1 MRRLIHTVLVGALVL
16 VAAFGQAETRESL
29 EQQQQQ
35 QSSTSNDQLQPDSN
49 EKFKTANSAELHEKA
64 IDTLILTTTEGLSIS
79 SETSVEKDS
88 PKTSERVN
96 VTANAEEPDDVSL
109 EMGSLDGKTKVIVP
123 VSKETVTVEAIAA
136 QQAVNETASSDEVE
150 TTTTTQQVTI
160 ANRNPI
166 ANRLLQ
172 NRLTRLRTT
181 TVRNVVSTSKDSDEE
196 SDSTGRTTTRPAKIA
211 GVQAQQSD
219 SGKRVFGR
227 IRTTTVK
234 SPTTTTAQDSKEDV
248 VVATTKTVRNSPSDN
263 RFSRVRAT
271 TAKTTTVRATTA
283 RASESSEREDT
294 ISTARPTTVRSSLV
308 NRFSR
313 LRATTTTAATTILKD
328 SGEQVEIVTPSPST
342 TTPRS
347 LPRNRFNSFR
357 GTTTSKPVARD
368 SDEQTEKVNAIQT
381 TTTTARNFVPGNRFA
396 RLRTTTIG
404 STSTSIKTIANSD
417 EEIEVTTMTPR
428 SLRPANRFS
437 GRVRSTTTARTT
449 TVAKDSDEVVDSG
462 IVSTTTVRSL
472 TRGNRFRFSG
482 LKPTTTPT
490 TTTTQVSKS
499 SDEQDDP
506 VSGIQTTTVRNSNLR
521 NKFIRTKPV
530 RVTTTTTP
538 KDSSAEDVDDKNG
551 TLKLNSTSAS
561 NHTQVTTISALLIP
575 SDSGEDD
582 KFVNGTLLI
591 TTTARNL
598 DSDEKIDSVINNN
611 ATQAPATTT
620 GSSIFLKYFNRYR
633 TTKASQDH
641 SGSSD
646 EEGVDRII
654 NETSPTPRPNGL
666 NRLHTAAASIP
677 PVTNLTAPASQ
688 SSETSNLGRKDRA
701 IIYSSAKSDNQL
713 MTSTVS
719 TAQVEIP
726 STTSAATTTTTTT
739 TTTNGFYAFGSSD
752 EMDDTSED
760 DDDDAS
766 RAPYFDPYYG
776 VPLRETPAGVPPSP
790 LEENS
795 LEVDD
800 VSSELEFN
808 ITAKP
813 DDHSSEVAMAEM
825 VPTKVSDVQHAVYLH
840 PNMNDD
846 DVSVEVIFSVA
857 SNQPYQ
863 QDVRNQTGMAQHGVH
878 FVPAESDEGNEGSVE
893 EKEGS
898 GDVLEENNTNGQ
910 NSTTTAIQQETNPVK
925 DSDEG
930 NEASMEKGTNGQV
943 PEENNMSES
952 NTTMKVDETPQNSDE
967 NDDNSSLEIDLSKL
981 TDIQRILTD
990 IKTEEVILSPR
1001 VSPVTVTET
1010 PQFFTDA
1017 KPVELILETE
1027 NLTTTIP
1034 PVPVTEARSQN
1045 DSLSRQ
1051 PVSSDEV
1058 TMKLK
1063 ELLANPVV
1071 QLRLEAIDGRLKSTK
1086 SARVKRL
1093 IEKYLAALAK
1103 LSTSGTSASVSSF
1116 SIFIPLLITCF
1127 LFGFS

>member
-1 MRRLIHTVLVGALVL
+1 
-16 VAAFGQAETRESL
+16 
-29 EQQQQQ
+29 
-35 QSSTSNDQLQPDSN
+35 
-49 EKFKTANSAELHEKA
+49 
-64 IDTLILTTTEGLSIS
+64 
-79 SETSVEKDS
+79 
-88 PKTSERVN
+88 
-96 VTANAEEPDDVSL
+96 
-109 EMGSLDGKTKVIVP
+109 
-123 VSKETVTVEAIAA
+123 
-136 QQAVNETASSDEVE
+136 
-150 TTTTTQQVTI
+150 
-160 ANRNPI
+160 
-166 ANRLLQ
+166 
-172 NRLTRLRTT
+172 
-181 TVRNVVSTSKDSDEE
+181 
-196 SDSTGRTTTRPAKIA
+196 
-211 GVQAQQSD
+211 
-219 SGKRVFGR
+219 
-227 IRTTTVK
+227 
-234 SPTTTTAQDSKEDV
+234 
-248 VVATTKTVRNSPSDN
+248 
-263 RFSRVRAT
+263 
-271 TAKTTTVRATTA
+271 
-283 RASESSEREDT
+283 
-294 ISTARPTTVRSSLV
+294 
-308 NRFSR
+308 
-313 LRATTTTAATTILKD
+313 
-328 SGEQVEIVTPSPST
+328 
-342 TTPRS
+342 
-347 LPRNRFNSFR
+347 
-357 GTTTSKPVARD
+357 
-368 SDEQTEKVNAIQT
+368 VNAIK
-381 TTTTARNFVPGNRFA
+381 TTTARNFVPGNRFA
-396 RLRTTTIG
+396 RLRTTAIG
-404 STSTSIKTIANSD
+404 RTSTSIKTTANSD

-437 GRVRSTTTARTT
+437 ARVRSTTTTARTT
-449 TVAKDSDEVVDSG
+449 TVSKDSDEVVDSG

-499 SDEQDDP
+499 SDEQDDL

-551 TLKLNSTSAS
+551 TFKLNSTLAS
-561 NHTQVTTISALLIP
+561 NHTQVTTISSLLIP

-598 DSDEKIDSVINNN
+598 DSDEKIDSVMNNN
-611 ATQAPATTT
+611 ATQEVPTTT
-620 GSSIFLKYFNRYR
+620 RSSIFLKYFNRYR

-646 EEGVDRII
+646 EEGVADRAI

-739 TTTNGFYAFGSSD
+739 TTTKGFYAFGSSD

-910 NSTTTAIQQETNPVK
+910 NSTTTAIQQETNPAK

-1017 KPVELILETE
+1017 KPIELILETE

-1103 LSTSGTSASVSSF
+1103 LSTSGASASVSSF
-1116 SIFIPLLITCF
+1116 SIFLPLLITCF

>member
-49 EKFKTANSAELHEKA
+49 EKFKAANSAELHEKA

-109 EMGSLDGKTKVIVP
+109 EMGSLDGKIKVIVP
-123 VSKETVTVEAIAA
+123 VSKETVTVEPTAA

-150 TTTTTQQVTI
+150 TTTTTQQVAI
-160 ANRNPI
+160 PVGNRNPI

-196 SDSTGRTTTRPAKIA
+196 SDSTGRTTTRPAISA
-211 GVQAQQSD
+211 GGQAQQSD

-227 IRTTTVK
+227 IRTTTAK

-248 VVATTKTVRNSPSDN
+248 VVATTTTVRNSPSGN

-271 TAKTTTVRATTA
+271 TAKTTTG

-328 SGEQVEIVTPSPST
+328 SGEQVEIVTPSPPT

-404 STSTSIKTIANSD
+404 STSTSIKTTANSD

-449 TVAKDSDEVVDSG
+449 TVTKDSDEVVDSG
-462 IVSTTTVRSL
+462 IVSTTTARSS

-490 TTTTQVSKS
+490 TTTTRVSKS

-506 VSGIQTTTVRNSNLR
+506 VSGIQSTTVRNSNLR

-530 RVTTTTTP
+530 RVTTTTMP

-551 TLKLNSTSAS
+551 TLKLNSTLAS
-561 NHTQVTTISALLIP
+561 NHTQVTTISALLIS

-598 DSDEKIDSVINNN
+598 DSDEKIDSVMNNN
-611 ATQAPATTT
+611 ATQEVPTTT
-620 GSSIFLKYFNRYR
+620 RSSIFLKYFNRYR

-646 EEGVDRII
+646 EEGVADRAI
-654 NETSPTPRPNGL
+654 NETSPTPRPNVL

-719 TAQVEIP
+719 TAEIP
-726 STTSAATTTTTTT
+726 STTMATTTTTTT
-739 TTTNGFYAFGSSD
+739 TTTTKGFYAFGSSD

-800 VSSELEFN
+800 VSAELEFN
-808 ITAKP
+808 ITAKS
-813 DDHSSEVAMAEM
+813 DDHSSEVAMADM

-846 DVSVEVIFSVA
+846 DVSVEVIFRVP

-1001 VSPVTVTET
+1001 VSTVTVTET

-1017 KPVELILETE
+1017 KPIELILETE
-1027 NLTTTIP
+1027 NLTTTMP

-1103 LSTSGTSASVSSF
+1103 LSTSGASSSISF
-1116 SIFIPLLITCF
+1116 SIFLPLLITCF

>member
-1 MRRLIHTVLVGALVL
+1 ML

-49 EKFKTANSAELHEKA
+49 EKFKAANSAELHEKA
-64 IDTLILTTTEGLSIS
+64 IDTLMSTTTEGLSIS

-96 VTANAEEPDDVSL
+96 ATANVEEPDDVSL
-109 EMGSLDGKTKVIVP
+109 EMGSLLDGKIKVIVP
-123 VSKETVTVEAIAA
+123 VSKETVTVESTAA
-136 QQAVNETASSDEVE
+136 QQAVNETASSSDEVE

-196 SDSTGRTTTRPAKIA
+196 SDSTGRTTTRPAIS
-211 GVQAQQSD
+211 GGGQAQQSD

-227 IRTTTVK
+227 IRTTTAK

-248 VVATTKTVRNSPSDN
+248 VATTTTVRNSPSGN
-263 RFSRVRAT
+263 RFSRIRAT
-271 TAKTTTVRATTA
+271 TAKTTTVRATTTG
-283 RASESSEREDT
+283 RASESSEREDS

-368 SDEQTEKVNAIQT
+368 SDEQTEKVNVIQT
-381 TTTTARNFVPGNRFA
+381 TTTARSFVPGNRFA
-396 RLRTTTIG
+396 RLRTTTTG
-404 STSTSIKTIANSD
+404 STSTSIKTTANSD

-449 TVAKDSDEVVDSG
+449 TVTKDSDEVVDSG
-462 IVSTTTVRSL
+462 IVSTTTARSL
-472 TRGNRFRFSG
+472 ARGNRFRFSG

-490 TTTTQVSKS
+490 TTTTKVSKS

-530 RVTTTTTP
+530 RVTTTTMP
-538 KDSSAEDVDDKNG
+538 KDSSAEEVDDKNG
-551 TLKLNSTSAS
+551 TLKLNSTLAS
-561 NHTQVTTISALLIP
+561 NHTQVTTISALLIF

-582 KFVNGTLLI
+582 KFVNGTM
-591 TTTARNL
+591 TTTITARNL
-598 DSDEKIDSVINNN
+598 DSDEKIDSVVNNN

-620 GSSIFLKYFNRYR
+620 RSSIFLKYFNRYR

-641 SGSSD
+641 TDSSD
-646 EEGVDRII
+646 EEGVDRTI
-654 NETSPTPRPNGL
+654 NETSPTPRPNVL

-739 TTTNGFYAFGSSD
+739 TATKGFYAFGSSD

-800 VSSELEFN
+800 VSAELEFN
-808 ITAKP
+808 ITAKS

-825 VPTKVSDVQHAVYLH
+825 IPTKVSDVQHAVYLH
-840 PNMNDD
+840 PNTNDD
-846 DVSVEVIFSVA
+846 DVSVEVVFSVA

-981 TDIQRILTD
+981 TDIQRILSD
-990 IKTEEVILSPR
+990 IKTEEVVLSPR
-1001 VSPVTVTET
+1001 VLPVTVTET
-1010 PQFFTDA
+1010 TQFFTDA
-1017 KPVELILETE
+1017 KPIELILETE

-1103 LSTSGTSASVSSF
+1103 LSTSGASASVSSSSF